1 MGTVDVRGRALER
14 LVSERFDLL
23 VAGGGI
29 VGAGVA
35 ALAAEQG
42 LRVALVDRADFA
54 SGTSSASSKLIHGG
68 LRYLRLGD
76 FRLVWEALQE
86 ARALSGAVAP
96 HLIRPLRF
104 LLPVYDDGP
113 YGRAA
118 IRSALWIY
126 RALAGQGAGEMRV
139 VDPAEAASLVPSLRT
154 EHLRGAGLYADA
166 QTNDARLCLANI
178 RAAADRGA
186 AVLNYAELVGLER
199 AGGDGYRAVV
209 QERAGGGSLSV
220 AARCVVN
227 ATGPWIDE
235 VRRLEDPRAGRS
247 VSLSKGCH
255 LVLPLPDGWSAALTV
270 PVDRSRVSFA
280 LPWEGALLLGTTDE
294 PFDAP
299 PDELAVTPEDELQI
313 LREAG
318 AALVPD
324 AIPPGRVLARFAG
337 LRVLP
342 VARGGT
348 SSVRREVTVSRGP
361 QGVVTVAGGKLTT
374 YRRIAASVLDALRAE
389 LGLRRPRVAA
399 APLPGAC
406 DPGLLAASLRR
417 SHPDLEGE
425 TVATL
430 VRTYG
435 ALAGDVLSYADE
447 LPEALEPL
455 ATSSPELVAQAWY
468 ARDRE
473 WALGV
478 DDVLRRRTTLALRGF
493 HSPELCARVE
503 RLLTTVPIR

>member
-1 MGTVDVRGRALER
+1 VDIRGRALER
-14 LVSERFDLL
+14 LASERFDVF

-29 VGAGVA
+29 VGAAVA
-35 ALAAEQG
+35 ALAAEHG

-86 ARALSGAVAP
+86 ARALAAAVAP
-96 HLIRPLRF
+96 HLIWPLRF

-126 RALAGQGAGEMRV
+126 RALAGAGGEMRI
-139 VDPAEAASLVPSLRT
+139 VDAADAAALLPSLRT
-154 EHLRGAGLYADA
+154 ERLRGAGLYADA
-166 QTNDARLCLANI
+166 QTNDARLCLANV
-178 RAAADRGA
+178 RAAAERGA

-199 AGGDGYRAVV
+199 GGGDGYRMRV
-209 QERAGGGSLSV
+209 RDDGGATVAV
-220 AARCVVN
+220 AARCIVN
-227 ATGPWIDE
+227 ATGAWIDQ
-235 VRRLEDPRAGRS
+235 VRRLEDPRAGTS

-255 LVLPLPDGWSAALTV
+255 LVLPLPEGWNVALTV

-294 PFDAP
+294 PFDAA
-299 PDELAVTPEDELQI
+299 PDEVAVAPEDESQI

-318 AALVPD
+318 AALRPNAVSSE
-324 AIPPGRVLARFAG
+324 RVLARFAG

-342 VARGGT
+342 AAARGT
-348 SSVRREVTVSRGP
+348 ASARREVTVSRGR

-374 YRRIAASVLDALRAE
+374 YRRIAASVLDVLRTD
-389 LGLRRPRVAA
+389 LGLRRVRVAPT
-399 APLPGAC
+399 PLPGAC
-406 DPGLLAASLRR
+406 DPARLADSLHR
-417 SHPDLEGE
+417 SHPALEAE
-425 TVATL
+425 AVATL

-435 ALAGDVLSYADE
+435 SLAREVLAYADE
-447 LPEALEPL
+447 RPAALEPL
-455 ATSSPELVAQAWY
+455 APGEPEIAAQAWY
-468 ARDRE
+468 ACERE
-473 WALGV
+473 WAVGA

-493 HSPELCARVE
+493 DKPDVRSRVE
-503 RLLTTVPIR
+503 RLLGSAPAR

>member
-1 MGTVDVRGRALER
+1 MAAVDVRGRALER
-14 LVSERFDLL
+14 LAGERFDLL
-23 VAGGGI
+23 VVGGGI

-35 ALAAEQG
+35 ALAAEHG

-86 ARALSGAVAP
+86 ARALAGTVAP

-126 RALAGQGAGEMRV
+126 RALAGQGGEMRI
-139 VDPAEAASLVPSLRT
+139 VDAAEAASLVPSLRT
-154 EHLRGAGLYADA
+154 ERLRGAGLYADA
-166 QTNDARLCLANI
+166 QTNDARLCLANL

-186 AVLNYAELVGLER
+186 AVLNYAELVAVER
-199 AGGDGYRAVV
+199 AGAGRYRSNV
-209 QERAGGGSLSV
+209 QDRAGGGSLSV
-220 AARCVVN
+220 SARCVVN
-227 ATGPWIDE
+227 ATGPWVDE
-235 VRRLEDPRAGRS
+235 VRRLEDPHASRS

-255 LVLPLPDGWSAALTV
+255 IVLPLPDGWSAALTV
-270 PVDRSRVSFA
+270 PVDHSRVSFA
-280 LPWEGALLLGTTDE
+280 LPWEGVLLLGTTDE
-294 PFDAP
+294 PFDAA

-318 AALVPD
+318 GALMPD
-324 AIPPGRVLARFAG
+324 AILRGRVLARFAG

-342 VARGGT
+342 GAGGRT
-348 SSVRREVTVSRGP
+348 SSMRREVTVSRGP

-374 YRRIAASVLDALRAE
+374 YRRIAASVLDVLRAE
-389 LGLRRPRVAA
+389 LGLRRVRVAPT
-399 APLPGAC
+399 PLPGAC
-406 DPGLLAASLRR
+406 DPDRLAASLRR
-417 SHPDLEGE
+417 SHPALEDD

-430 VRTYG
+430 ARTYG
-435 ALAGDVLSYADE
+435 TLAEEVLAAAQE
-447 LPEALEPL
+447 VPEALEPL
-455 ATSSPELVAQAWY
+455 APGTPELAAQAWY

-473 WALGV
+473 WAV
-478 DDVLRRRTTLALRGF
+478 AADDVLRRRTTLALRGF
-493 HSPELCARVE
+493 DGPEARTRVE
-503 RLLTTVPIR
+503 RLLVTVPTR